1 VEPGFVKKSNLLLLL
16 LAAALLGYFVWTQ
29 YAARREAEN
38 KLGLDASRIVSVQF
52 TDRAEIKVG
61 EVTGQVT
68 ARGTDKGFMGIL
80 SSETVAVLPF
90 AVDYHIDVSG
100 LGASAYRWDKESR
113 TLTIDVPD
121 VTAGKPNI
129 DEARARVQQKGVFIS
144 RRASQDLFR
153 QISQRAEARSA
164 QEAQKPEHLNKA
176 RENARAVL
184 TNMAQGPLTA
194 AGIEDVRVAVS
205 FPWEPKSAATGST
218 QMDRSRRVEDV
229 LKERDA
235 ETR

>member
-1 VEPGFVKKSNLLLLL
+1 VKKSNLLLLL
-16 LAAALLGYFVWTQ
+16 LVAALLGYLVWTQ
-29 YAARREAEN
+29 VAARREAEN

-52 TDRAEIKVG
+52 TDRAEVKVG
-61 EVTGQVT
+61 ELTGQVT

-100 LGASAYRWDKESR
+100 LGAGAYRWDQESK

-121 VTAGKPNI
+121 VIAGKPNI
-129 DEARARVQQKGVFIS
+129 DEAKARVQQKGVFIS
-144 RRASQDLFR
+144 RRAAQDLTR
-153 QISQRAEARSA
+153 QVSQRAEARSA
-164 QEAQKPEHLNKA
+164 QEAQRPEHLNKA

-194 AGIEDVRVAVS
+194 AGIDDVRVAVR
-205 FPWEPKSAATGST
+205 FPWEPKSTGSHGE

-229 LKERDA
+229 LEERNA
-235 ETR
+235 QTR